1 MTSESVQPILL
12 LLSDHPGG
20 NPTEFMIEQAFAH
33 HDLDW
38 TFHTVEVRPE
48 GLEDAVR
55 GIRAMGF
62 LGAHISNPHKEAV
75 LPLADRRTETAELVG
90 AANTLLR
97 EGDDL
102 IAENLEGR
110 GLLAVLRGAIE
121 LADARVM
128 ILGAGR
134 GARAAAVEL
143 GRAGVAELIVAGR
156 DPARAEAIAELVAE
170 RFDRPTRHL
179 PWQEELA
186 VPEDVDAVVHAT
198 TLGRE
203 DPDAVVPI
211 RLDSLRAG
219 LILADMTANPPD
231 TWLIRQAG
239 ERGCTTL
246 DGLGMY
252 VEQSAVAIELWTGT
266 SPDRAVMR
274 DAIEEFL
281 EV

>member
-38 TFHTVEVRPE
+38 TFHSVEVRPE

-55 GIRAMGF
+55 GMRAMGF
-62 LGAHISNPHKEAV
+62 RGAHVSHPHKQAV

-97 EGDDL
+97 QGEEL

-110 GLLAVLRGAIE
+110 GLLTLLRGAI
-121 LADARVM
+121 DPSQARVL
-128 ILGAGR
+128 ILGTGR
-134 GARAAAVEL
+134 AARAAAVEL
-143 GRAGVAELIVAGR
+143 ARAGVAELIIAGR
-156 DPARAEAIAELVAE
+156 DSQRADEIAERMAE
-170 RFDRPTRHL
+170 RFECPTQHL
-179 PWQEELA
+179 AWQVELA
-186 VPEDVDAVVHAT
+186 VPEQVDAVVHAT

-203 DPDAVVPI
+203 DPEAEVPI
-211 RLDSLRAG
+211 RLDTLRPK
-219 LILADMTANPPD
+219 LIVADMTANTPE
-231 TWLIRQAG
+231 TWLIRRAA
-239 ERGCTTL
+239 ERDCTTL
-246 DGLGMY
+246 QGLGMY
-252 VEQSAVAIELWTGT
+252 LEQLAVAVELWTGT
-266 SPDRAVMR
+266 CPDRTVMR
-274 DAIEEFL
+274 DAMEEFL